1 MARAK
6 KKTGKSPVTLA
17 HRRQGPGRAS
27 HPGLP
32 TTRAGAGR
40 SQVRST
46 PAKKSPGESL
56 VFARPTSLREAENH
70 FCAGCGHGI
79 THRLVAEVIDE
90 FGIREKVIGVAP
102 VGCAVLAYDYWD
114 FDVTEAAHGRT
125 PAVATGI
132 KRLRPQNIVF
142 TYQGDGDLAAIGTA
156 EIIHAANRGEN
167 ITVIFVNNGV
177 YGMTG
182 GQMAPTT
189 LAGQK
194 TSTTIYGRSLRREGY
209 PLRILEMMAVLPG
222 VKYLERVSV
231 HSAQEVLRAKRAIK
245 NAFKMQ
251 IDGKGFSMVEVLS
264 MCPTYWDMTPIQ
276 AADRIKNEV
285 ATFYPLGVVKGT

>member
-1 MARAK
+1 MKSRK
-6 KKTGKSPVTLA
+6 KEHALKKA
-17 HRRQGPGRAS
+17 APGA
-27 HPGLP
+27 
-32 TTRAGAGR
+32 
-40 SQVRST
+40 
-46 PAKKSPGESL
+46 ESL
-56 VFARPTSLREAENH
+56 RAVEHH

-79 THRLVAEVIDE
+79 IHRLVCEAIDE
-90 FGIREKVIGVAP
+90 HGIRERVIAVAP
-102 VGCAVLAYDYWD
+102 VGCAVIAYDYWN

-132 KRLRPQNIVF
+132 KRVRPNNIVF

-194 TSTTIYGRSLRREGY
+194 TSTTIEGRSLRREGY
-209 PLRILEMMAVLPG
+209 PLKILEMLAVLPG
-222 VKYLERVSV
+222 VKYVERVAVNSS
-231 HSAQEVLRAKRAIK
+231 HEVLRAKRAISK
-245 NAFKMQ
+245 AFRMQ
-251 IDGKGFSMVEVLS
+251 IDGKGFSIVEVLS
-264 MCPTYWDMTPIQ
+264 MCPTYWGMTPIQ
-276 AADRIKNEV
+276 ASDRIKNEV
-285 ATFYPLGVVKGT
+285 ATFYPLGVIKSC